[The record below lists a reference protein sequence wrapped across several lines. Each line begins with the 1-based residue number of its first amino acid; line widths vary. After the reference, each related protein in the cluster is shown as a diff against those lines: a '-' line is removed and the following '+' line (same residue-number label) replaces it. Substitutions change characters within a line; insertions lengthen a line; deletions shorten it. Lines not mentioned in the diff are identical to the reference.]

1 METTSVLVN
10 EGQNKSIVSCIH
22 CDSRV
27 LSPQSASFLNQT
39 HPLPTPTQPKDQPS
53 LKTED
58 LDEWWV
64 VDDMFTFDN
73 IGFSHTVG
81 STKYLV
87 CADCERGP
95 VGWHDNNTRKSYVAL
110 ARVKHT

>member
-1 METTSVLVN
+1 METTNVLVN

-27 LSPQSASFLNQT
+27 LSPQSAAFLNQT